1 MERLD
6 STSTVIGLFSNFDCR
21 VVEKQLAPGDV
32 LIIYSDGI
40 TEAVNL
46 DGEEFGENRL
56 LEIARTHHDLSMSL
70 LAEKLVEGARR
81 FSHLE
86 QADDITV
93 IAARCFA

>member
-1 MERLD
+1 
-6 STSTVIGLFSNFDCR
+6 
-21 VVEKQLAPGDV
+21 
-32 LIIYSDGI
+32 
-40 TEAVNL
+40 
-46 DGEEFGENRL
+46 
-56 LEIARTHHDLSMSL
+56 MSL